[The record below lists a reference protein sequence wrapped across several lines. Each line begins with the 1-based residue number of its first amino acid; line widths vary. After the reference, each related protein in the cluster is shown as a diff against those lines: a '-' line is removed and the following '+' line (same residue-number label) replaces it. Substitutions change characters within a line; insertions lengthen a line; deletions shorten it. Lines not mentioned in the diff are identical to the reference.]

1 MTTQLRAVPERR
13 WAAGAEIRLGGYAF
27 RLRQPVD
34 ERTAAD
40 RSWVWREATADVQG
54 HRVRLRQVGLRRL
67 SRYGAQLRD
76 GLGVQADLL
85 SIMDGERG
93 LPRLVGRHDDAG
105 HTTLVTAIAPAPA
118 WRDGYG
124 PGNAPLDRLTA
135 AAALGAAEPVCDA
148 LAELHRHG
156 QAHRALSPDAV
167 LLLDRYR
174 RGALRDLGL
183 AGFRPTPGEGPAG
196 YRAPEQ
202 YRACGRTGRHPGPAT
217 DVYQL
222 AALIYHTLT
231 GRRAG
236 PAPNPAVRTAL
247 PAFPAAADAVIAAAL
262 AADPRSRPSGVAALA
277 DALRTARTSLAAA

>member
-1 MTTQLRAVPERR
+1 MTTQLHAVPERR
-13 WAAGAEIRLGGYAF
+13 WAAGAEVWLGGHAF

-34 ERTAAD
+34 ERTATD
-40 RSWVWREATADVQG
+40 RSWVWREATADVPG
-54 HRVRLRQVGLRRL
+54 HRVRLRQVALRRL

-85 SIMDGERG
+85 SIMDGDRG
-93 LPRLVGRHDDAG
+93 LPGLVGRHDDG
-105 HTTLVTAIAPAPA
+105 GRTTLIMTIPAAPA

-124 PGNAPLDRLTA
+124 PAGTPLDRLTA

-156 QAHRALSPDAV
+156 HAHRALSPDAV

-183 AGFRPTPGEGPAG
+183 AGFRPEPGEGPTG

-202 YRACGRTGRHPGPAT
+202 YRASSR
-217 DVYQL
+217 
-222 AALIYHTLT
+222 
-231 GRRAG
+231 
-236 PAPNPAVRTAL
+236 
-247 PAFPAAADAVIAAAL
+247 PAAPARR
-262 AADPRSRPSGVAALA
+262 PTSTSSR
-277 DALRTARTSLAAA
+277 R